1 MFDDEERE
9 IGTRREAEE
18 SEEEVADE
26 ITEEVRRAI
35 WKLKSGKASGVC
47 GIQGELLKAGSE
59 VSVSGCNGVEDRCGP
74 KRLENSCHCTHS

>member
-26 ITEEVRRAI
+26 ITEEVR
-35 WKLKSGKASGVC
+35 KDVVC
-47 GIQGELLKAGSE
+47 PE
-59 VSVSGCNGVEDRCGP
+59 VY
-74 KRLENSCHCTHS
+74 